1 MKTVTMEDRI
11 ATAVRNTQDLYLSDT
26 LPWVVG
32 YSGGKDSTATL
43 QLIWLAVA
51 GLAVEQRI
59 KPIHVISTD
68 TLVENP
74 VVSIWVTNSLDAMAK
89 AAQVQSMPIFP
100 HRLTPKLEDRFWV
113 NLVGRGYPA
122 PRPMFRWCTSRL
134 KINASNK
141 FITEMAESHGEAILI
156 LGTRRAESL
165 ARDKVLTR
173 YEKSTRELLSRNSEA
188 GLDRVWVYT
197 PVSTWST
204 DDVWEYLIEHKNPWE
219 YDNLELFHIYRG
231 ATADSECPLVV
242 DKSTPSCGDSR
253 FGCFVCTMVTEDKSM
268 QAMIQNDDE
277 KRWMMPLLN
286 FRNEYLK
293 TDGDRDVREFTKMD
307 GSLQLQFLSLRV
319 AGRAVPGRPGKVIT
333 EKIIRRLTTVSDTSE
348 RYPCPNRRVLIR
360 ETRLVEKD
368 GLTHETTTDVE
379 KIATLVH
386 GPYTQAYRE
395 TMLEE
400 LLIAQT
406 AIRSSMPES
415 VSEFS
420 ILTAEEVEE
429 IRRIWVVE
437 KREFEDSVPQIFL
450 RATGQE
456 YPKLELDE
464 TTPFRS
470 EDVRLLREICL
481 SLPIATS
488 HERSNEA
495 NTLLFSVLRDQLSV
509 QHSYRGAIRRVGLHG
524 ELEDILESHSFE
536 SEDEALEFA
545 LQRKAGGNEL
555 MYEMRDAADVH
566 ADASVDQSEQELE
579 Q

>member
-1 MKTVTMEDRI
+1 MDEIIMEDRI
-11 ATAVRNTQDLYLSDT
+11 SAAIRNTQDLYLSDT

-51 GLAVEQRI
+51 GLAVEQRT

-74 VVSIWVTNSLDAMAK
+74 VVAIWVTNSLDAMAK
-89 AAQVQSMPIFP
+89 AAQAQSMPIFP

-134 KINASNK
+134 KINASNQ

-156 LGTRRAESL
+156 LGTRRAESV
-165 ARDKVLTR
+165 ARDKVLSR

-204 DDVWEYLIEHKNPWE
+204 DDVWEYLIEQKNPWD

-231 ATADSECPLVV
+231 ASADSECPLVV
-242 DKSTPSCGDSR
+242 DKSSPSCGDSR

-277 KRWMMPLLN
+277 KRWMMPLLD
-286 FRNEYLK
+286 FRNKYLK

-319 AGRAVPGRPGKVIT
+319 GGRAVPGRPGKVIT
-333 EKIIRRLTTVSDTSE
+333 EKIIRRLTTTSDTSE
-348 RYPCPNRRVLIR
+348 RYPCPNRRVMIR

-368 GLTHETTTDVE
+368 GLTYETTSDVE

-386 GPYTQAYRE
+386 GPYTQGYRE

-400 LLIAQT
+400 LLKAQS

-415 VSEFS
+415 VSQFS
-420 ILTAEEVEE
+420 ILTAEEIEE
-429 IRRIWVVE
+429 IRRIWVAE
-437 KREFEDSVPQIFL
+437 KREFEDSVPEIFF

-456 YPKLELDE
+456 YPVPELDE

-470 EDVRLLREICL
+470 EDVRLLREICM
-481 SLPIATS
+481 SLPIATLRDGS
-488 HERSNEA
+488 KEA
-495 NTLLFSVLRDQLSV
+495 NSLLFGVLRDQLGV

-524 ELEDILESHSFE
+524 DLENILESHSFD
-536 SEDEALEFA
+536 SEDDALDFA

-555 MYEMRDAADVH
+555 MYEMRDT
-566 ADASVDQSEQELE
+566 ADAHAYALEDQSVQDVK